1 MMKTQLMNNL
11 MTYNNGPDYM
21 TKLRVKKRE
30 IMDKKKTSKKNI
42 LNCQIELKSE
52 EAIKFY

>member
-30 IMDKKKTSKKNI
+30 IMERKKTKKHI
-42 LNCQIELKSE
+42 LNCNIDLKSE
-52 EAIKFY
+52 